1 MVMNAIRSGGP
12 AYPVPYMEDQCGNVF
27 NQGSDGVSVRD
38 YFAARIMTGFAN
50 NMTDAR
56 FAELRDGISG
66 GMNEAKVAYLLADAM
81 LKVRYA

>member
-1 MVMNAIRSGGP
+1 VSEIDNGGS
-12 AYPVPYMEDQCGNVF
+12 AYPTPAIDNADGTTYSL
-27 NQGSDGVSVRD
+27 GSDGVSVRD

-66 GMNEAKVAYLLADAM
+66 GMDEAKVAYLLADAM